1 MNREHLIGQMMNNTK
16 TILNLAQ
23 GVSADQA
30 RWKPDD
36 DSWSILEVINHLYDE
51 EREDFRVRLD
61 IIFHHPEQPWPVIDP
76 QGWITDR
83 QYNQRDFEE
92 SVKDF
97 LTERDKSLFWLQ
109 ELGLPKWETI
119 YTSPFGQM
127 SAGDMFAA
135 WVGHDLLHIRQLVEL
150 HWAYTVRTVKPYR
163 VDYAG
168 DW

>member
-61 IIFHHPEQPWPVIDP
+61 IILHHPEQPWPAIDP
-76 QGWITDR
+76 QGWITER
-83 QYNQRDFEE
+83 RYNQRNFEE

-109 ELGLPKWETI
+109 ELGSPKWETI

-168 DW
+168 EW